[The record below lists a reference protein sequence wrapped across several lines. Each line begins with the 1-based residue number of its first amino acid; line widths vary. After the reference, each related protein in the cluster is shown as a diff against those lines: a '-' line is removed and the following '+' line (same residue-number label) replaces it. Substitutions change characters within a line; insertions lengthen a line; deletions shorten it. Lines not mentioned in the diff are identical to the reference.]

1 MSIWY
6 DIKKTD
12 EVNVS
17 EDGKTLDIL
26 FDSKDYN
33 GATYVQVPL
42 ERVKEV
48 LKEYDEKNKTLLEG
62 EKR

>member
-17 EDGKTLDIL
+17 DDGKTLDIL

-33 GATYVQVPL
+33 GAMYVQVPL